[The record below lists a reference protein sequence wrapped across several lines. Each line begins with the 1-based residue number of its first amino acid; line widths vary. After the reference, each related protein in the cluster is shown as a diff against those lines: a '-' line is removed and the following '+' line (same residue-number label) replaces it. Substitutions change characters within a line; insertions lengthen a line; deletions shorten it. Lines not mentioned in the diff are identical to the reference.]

1 VALAR
6 GADVWLESSAPGELD
21 ALGLGAGAMRAA
33 NPALVYVSI
42 TPYGQHAPD
51 AATPATDLTL
61 AAAGGLLAMMGDKDR
76 PPVPV
81 GFPETTQHGA
91 IQAAADAVLALY
103 ERSRSGEGQHLD
115 TSTQAAVVWML
126 MFVTGF
132 AAFGQDPPTFGDD
145 RGEAGRR
152 TLEIVPG
159 LRNPVIEPCK
169 DGHVAMTLVLGAQG
183 NHGFG
188 AAMRWAAENDALDAD
203 LTDRDWSTWL
213 EDIPAGRLAVE
224 DASRGLEQML
234 AFLRTRTKAEIQAEA
249 VARKMLIAPAYT
261 ASDLLADPQLAARG
275 FWQEVDGCLHP
286 GPFARLS
293 RTPIRPPTPAPRL
306 GADQALLESPPQS
319 PRVTPRPSG
328 RPRGGIFEGLRVADL
343 GWIAAGPLI
352 TKELANHGATVISLE
367 SETRVDTLRFIPPW
381 KDGVP
386 HVDGG
391 YPYANMNQSKLGV
404 ACNYAVPESRAVI
417 ERLIDW
423 ADVVV
428 ENYTPG
434 TAERLGFGWEQVRA
448 RRPDAVMLS
457 TCMRGQT
464 GPEARH
470 TGFGLAALVAALMHR
485 DATGEG
491 QYIDL
496 SQIEAS
502 LQVLSPVVLD
512 AQVNRRA
519 WPRAGHDSDR
529 ACPHAVVAC
538 RGTERYLAVAV
549 ADDAQWR
556 ALRSVVRGLPGTDS
570 DDLNARI
577 ARRDATRA
585 ALAEWAAEQD
595 AHAAGAALRRAGVPA
610 YAVLRA
616 TDLHADEQ
624 LAAHGFFVELDHPR
638 IGRARFDGAV
648 TVFSATPARP
658 TRAGPTIGQHTW
670 ETLRDVLGFD
680 EDEIA
685 RLAAAGALS

>member
-1 VALAR
+1 MPEDPPLPPLHGIRVLDLTSAAAETAGRLLADLGAEVVKIEPPGGCEARHTPPFAGDRRDDPEASLFWRAFGAGKRSVVLDTTQPGDRERLVALAR

-470 TGFGLAALVAALMHR
+470 TGFGLHGAALGGFVVARSAAL
-485 DATGEG
+485 A
-491 QYIDL
+491 
-496 SQIEAS
+496 
-502 LQVLSPVVLD
+502 
-512 AQVNRRA
+512 
-519 WPRAGHDSDR
+519 
-529 ACPHAVVAC
+529 
-538 RGTERYLAVAV
+538 
-549 ADDAQWR
+549 
-556 ALRSVVRGLPGTDS
+556 
-570 DDLNARI
+570 I
-577 ARRDATRA
+577 ARRA
-585 ALAEWAAEQD
+585 
-595 AHAAGAALRRAGVPA
+595 
-610 YAVLRA
+610 
-616 TDLHADEQ
+616 
-624 LAAHGFFVELDHPR
+624 
-638 IGRARFDGAV
+638 
-648 TVFSATPARP
+648 PARGAP
-658 TRAGPTIGQHTW
+658 DSSRAVGS
-670 ETLRDVLGFD
+670 
-680 EDEIA
+680 A
-685 RLAAAGALS
+685 R